1 MDIQTVSTK
10 QLRTEMPS
18 IKARLQ
24 QGESFYWI
32 DRSKPIG
39 KIAPIEKK
47 QEKVMNAKEYRKY
60 IQSIAGGFAFK
71 KSLSPKEL
79 NKLLEQRYEE
89 MLPR

>member
-10 QLRTEMPS
+10 QLRNEMPS

-39 KIAPIEKK
+39 KIEPIQIK
-47 QEKVMNAKEYRKY
+47 QKKVMSAKEYKKY
-60 IQSIAGGFAFK
+60 IKSIAGGFAFK

-79 NKLLEQRYEE
+79 NNLLDQRYEE

>member
-10 QLRTEMPS
+10 QLRNEMPS

-39 KIAPIEKK
+39 RIEPL
-47 QEKVMNAKEYRKY
+47 QNNLSTPMGAAEYRKY
-60 IQSIAGGFAFK
+60 IERIAGGINSK
-71 KSLSPKEL
+71 KPLSPRQL
-79 NKLLEQRYEE
+79 NRLYDKQYEE

>member
-10 QLRTEMPS
+10 QLREEMPS
-18 IKARLQ
+18 IKMRLR

-39 KIAPIEKK
+39 KIEPMEKK

-60 IQSIAGGFAFK
+60 IKGMAGGFASK
-71 KSLSPKEL
+71 KPLSPREL
-79 NKLLEQRYEE
+79 NKLLDKRYEE

>member
-39 KIAPIEKK
+39 KIEPLDKK
-47 QEKVMNAKEYRKY
+47 QAKVMSAKEHRKF
-60 IQSIAGGFAFK
+60 IESIAGGIDSK
-71 KSLSPKEL
+71 KPLSPKAL
-79 NKLLEQRYEE
+79 NKLLDKRYEE

>member
-10 QLRTEMPS
+10 QLREEMPA

-39 KIAPIEKK
+39 RIEPVVSTGRRQKTMDKK
-47 QEKVMNAKEYRKY
+47 EWKRLVEKL
-60 IQSIAGGFAFK
+60 AGGFSFK
-71 KSLSPKEL
+71 KNYSPEDL
-79 NKLLEQRYEE
+79 NNIIDQEYEI
-89 MLPR
+89 